1 MASDLSLINNLKQYI
16 SQVKKVREWG
26 RGVEGHEI
34 INVIVFPGLGADG
47 TSLEHK

>member
-1 MASDLSLINNLKQYI
+1 MI
-16 SQVKKVREWG
+16 SQVKKVHEWG